1 MIQNMKLKFVLV
13 LFLSLFLAKGVGAE
27 QMDKIVAVVNND
39 IITEGELVTFMKLAM
54 MEQDSETAGKTQ
66 EELRKFCLDRMIE
79 DRLILHEAKDQ
90 KVRID
95 ESVIED
101 RVKDLRERAGGETV
115 FTEVLK
121 AEGLSL
127 SELKKKFRNQFMIYT
142 LIQREVKDKVNI
154 SPKEVTDYFN
164 EHQDKYM
171 TPETLEVDSIFV
183 TKKESLKKV
192 EAELA
197 SGRGFNEVA
206 KTYSEK
212 AGLDKVSR
220 GQLKKELEDVIFKL
234 KLGEYSKP
242 IEVSDGFYIFLAKR
256 RLPTSRESLENV
268 KDAIS
273 AELEQAKTVERLKEW
288 VESLKDKAYISI
300 RDSK

>member
-1 MIQNMKLKFVLV
+1 MKKNIKFKLFLV
-13 LFLSLFLAKGVGAE
+13 LFLSSFLTLRVGAE
-27 QMDKIVAVVNND
+27 QLDKIVAVINND
-39 IITEGELVTFMKLAM
+39 IITEGELVTFMKLSM
-54 MEQDSETAGKTQ
+54 MEKDPETAGKTQ
-66 EELRKFCLDRMIE
+66 VQLKKFCLDRMIE
-79 DRLILHEAKDQ
+79 DRLILQEAKDQ

-101 RVKDLRERAGGETV
+101 RVKDLKERAGGEAV

-154 SPKEVTDYFN
+154 SPKEITDYFN

-171 TPETLEVDSIFV
+171 TPEALEIDSIFV
-183 TKKESLKKV
+183 TKKEVLKKV

-197 SGRGFNEVA
+197 SGRDFKEVV

-212 AGLDKVSR
+212 TGLDKVSR
-220 GQLKKELEDVIFKL
+220 GQLKIELEDVIFKL

-242 IEVSDGFYIFLAKR
+242 FEVSDGFYIFLAYR
-256 RLPTSRESLENV
+256 RLPSSREPLKNV

-273 AELEQAKTVERLKEW
+273 AELEQEKTVKRLKEW
-288 VESLKDKAYISI
+288 VEGLRDKAYISI

>member
-1 MIQNMKLKFVLV
+1 MIQNMKFKFVLV
-13 LFLSLFLAKGVGAE
+13 LFLSLFLARSVGAE
-27 QMDKIVAVVNND
+27 QLDKIVAVVNND
-39 IITEGELVTFMKLAM
+39 IITEGELLTFVKLAT
-54 MEQDSETAGKTQ
+54 MEQSPETANKTQ

-79 DRLILHEAKDQ
+79 DRLILQEAKDQ
-90 KVRID
+90 KLKID
-95 ESVIED
+95 ESVIDD
-101 RVKDLRERAGGETV
+101 RVKDLKERAGGEAV
-115 FTEVLK
+115 FVEALK
-121 AEGLSL
+121 SEGLSL

-183 TKKESLKKV
+183 TKKEILKKV

-197 SGRGFNEVA
+197 SGRDFKEVA

-212 AGLDKVSR
+212 AGLEKVSR

-234 KLGEYSKP
+234 KLGEHSKP
-242 IEVSDGFYIFLAKR
+242 VEVNDGFYIFLAKN
-256 RLPTSRESLENV
+256 RLPSLRESLENV
-268 KDAIS
+268 KDSIS
-273 AELEQAKTVERLKEW
+273 SELEQAKTIERLKEW